1 MFGLDYRCRM
11 KNMLCEPDS
20 LAVEEILV
28 RALDVNREQLT
39 PDARI
44 IEDLGAD
51 SLTVMEIIMAM
62 EDRFSLSI
70 PDDRWEKVKSVG
82 DLYQALAES
91 MQDSRRP

>member
-1 MFGLDYRCRM
+1 M
-11 KNMLCEPDS
+11 KSMLCEPDAQ
-20 LAVEEILV
+20 AVEEILL

-51 SLTVMEIIMAM
+51 SLTVMEIVMAV
-62 EDRFSLSI
+62 EDRFNLSI

-91 MQDSRRP
+91 IQDSRRP